1 MTIHL
6 NLPLVSFS
14 HPVAADSSV
23 RVVVQDD
30 FLPCVGN
37 VTSDTCRQGPQS
49 IKIMEVDLQ

>member
-23 RVVVQDD
+23 HVVVQDD